1 MRYSKQVIEDFLSD
15 PKEEL
20 KRADHSIYV
29 TLKYTRTTD
38 VLKNTIKRLIA
49 AFELATH
56 RTLIDLQKNKKIAE
70 VLPTP
75 RKQAN
80 EIIQA
85 LPKLKEYLRL
95 YDKLVK
101 IDQAPYTKKEEYRK
115 NVTLI
120 AQITPEA
127 KEEVNIEVLRQFFH
141 KTVEYVEIT
150 QMICGELLATA
161 MKKQARAKKGKK

>member
-1 MRYSKQVIEDFLSD
+1 MIEDFLTD

-38 VLKNTIKRLIA
+38 IIKNTIKRLIA
-49 AFELATH
+49 AFALATH
-56 RTLIDLQKNKKIAE
+56 RTLITLQKYKKIAE
-70 VLPTP
+70 VPPTP
-75 RKQAN
+75 RKQSE
-80 EIIQA
+80 EIIKA

-115 NVTLI
+115 NVALI
-120 AQITPEA
+120 AQITPEI
-127 KEEVNIEVLRQFFH
+127 KEEVNIEALRQFFH
-141 KTVEYVEIT
+141 KTVEYVDIT
-150 QMICGELLATA
+150 QMIRNEMIMAA
-161 MKKQARAKKGKK
+161 MKKQARTRKKK